1 MRFHSKNTLDD
12 YIPQNTFHKDGTRTT
27 EYVYKGRWVLW
38 DLDVSSL
45 KAFKRRGLGLSLA
58 SLLFFLAAG
67 LQRCVSNTLPPVA
80 VTGILSLLSWTVGT
94 TALFFFSPRH
104 LKTPETDFQIME
116 LALKTGF
123 LLQGL
128 LAGTAAFFCVGPVL
142 STDPP
147 ASGQDLTAICFYLLC
162 SLSALFL
169 FQKIRKLPHHT
180 EP

>member
-1 MRFHSKNTLDD
+1 MPFHSKHTLDD
-12 YIPQNTFHKDGTRTT
+12 YIPQSTLQEDGTRIT

-38 DLDVSSL
+38 DLDASSL
-45 KAFKRRGLGLSLA
+45 KAFKRRSLGLSLT

-67 LQRCVSNTLPPVA
+67 LQRCAANTLPPVA
-80 VTGILSLLSWTVGT
+80 ITGILSLLAWTVGT
-94 TALFFFSPRH
+94 TALIFFSPKR

-128 LAGTAAFFCVGPVL
+128 LAGAAAFFCVVPVF

-147 ASGQDLTAICFYLLC
+147 AFGQELTAICFYLLC